1 MPTITYVQPN
11 GERRSIPVEVGATV
25 MLTAVANGIPGIV
38 AECGGAAMCAT
49 CHVYLDSGCHDAVPQ
64 VSEVENEMLESAASG
79 RRENSRLG
87 CQLVIGPDVEEI
99 VVHVPLRQI

>member
-1 MPTITYVQPN
+1 MPKITYVQPD
-11 GERRSIPVEVGATV
+11 GQRRSIPVEAGATV
-25 MLTAVANGIPGIV
+25 MLTAVANDVAGIV

-49 CHVYLDSGCHDAVPQ
+49 CHVYLDEASRDLVPP

-87 CQLVIGPDVEEI
+87 CQLTVQPGVEELI
-99 VVHVPLRQI
+99 VHIPSHQV